1 MTGAFRA
8 DPAQLAD
15 QAGQF
20 AELADRAAAIHREL
34 ADALAEV
41 GSCWGTDTVG
51 RGFAE
56 VHAGPADATLGQLGA
71 LPARLGSVGT
81 RFADTAAA
89 YRQQDSVGARLM
101 NRAAMDPS
109 DTP

>member
-8 DPAQLAD
+8 DPGQLAD

-34 ADALAEV
+34 ADTLAEV
-41 GSCWGTDTVG
+41 GPCWGTDTVG
-51 RGFAE
+51 QGFAE

-89 YRQQDSVGARLM
+89 YRQQDGAGARLM
-101 NRAAMDPS
+101 DLGRCDS
-109 DTP
+109 